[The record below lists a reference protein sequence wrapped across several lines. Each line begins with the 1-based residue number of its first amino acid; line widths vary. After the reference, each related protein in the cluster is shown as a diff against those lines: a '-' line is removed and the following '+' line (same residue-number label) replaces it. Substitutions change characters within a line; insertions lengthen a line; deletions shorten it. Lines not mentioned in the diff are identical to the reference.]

1 MVTIRLRPYLIL
13 LATLIVVLAGL
24 ARAEDPPLPALTG
37 RVVDRANIL
46 SDATEA
52 ALSARIEAHEKAST
66 NQIVIVTLP
75 DLMGRPIEDWGLML
89 GRGWGIGEA
98 GKNNGIVFLIAPND
112 RQLRIEVGYG
122 LEGDL
127 TDATANDII
136 QFSVIPLFKQGDMEA
151 GIEAGLDGILAALG
165 GSYQAVAQPMPVDGA
180 EALFWRWADTLIP
193 INFFIVMFLLAML
206 MSLRRRWDKKSQRY
220 IWYLTAFSS
229 TGSSSSSSSSSSSF
243 GRSSGG
249 GFSGGGGSF
258 GGGGAS
264 GKW

>member
-1 MVTIRLRPYLIL
+1 MVTIRLRHFLIL
-13 LATLIVVLAGL
+13 LATLVMVMGGL

-37 RVVDRANIL
+37 RVIDRANIL

-52 ALSARIEAHEKAST
+52 ALSARIEAHEQSTT

-89 GRGWGIGEA
+89 GRSWGIGQQ
-98 GKNNGIVFLIAPND
+98 GKNNGIVFLVAPND
-112 RQLRIEVGYG
+112 RELRIEVGYG

-127 TDATANDII
+127 TDATANAII
-136 QFSVIPLFKQGDMEA
+136 QSDVIPLFKRGDME
-151 GIEAGLDGILAALG
+151 GGVRAGLEAILAVL
-165 GSYQAVAQPMPVDGA
+165 SGA
-180 EALFWRWADTLIP
+180 ERVPAQTTASSDAIDWQNMAENLVPFAAVGC
-193 INFFIVMFLLAML
+193 FFAISFLL
-206 MSLRRRWDKKSQRY
+206 SLRRRWDKKRRRY
-220 IWYLTAFSS
+220 VWYVEASS
-229 TGSSSSSSSSSSSF
+229 RSGSRSGSYGSSS
-243 GRSSGG
+243 GRSGG

>member
-1 MVTIRLRPYLIL
+1 LS
-13 LATLIVVLAGL
+13 GL

-127 TDATANDII
+127 TDATANLII
-136 QFSVIPLFKQGDMEA
+136 QATIIPLFKQGQMEGRDHRQA
-151 GIEAGLDGILAALG
+151 WTRILA
-165 GSYQAVAQPMPVDGA
+165 VARA
-180 EALFWRWADTLIP
+180 AP
-193 INFFIVMFLLAML
+193 ISLLN
-206 MSLRRRWDKKSQRY
+206 R
-220 IWYLTAFSS
+220 S
-229 TGSSSSSSSSSSSF
+229 TRPTVWTPSTSEQ
-243 GRSSGG
+243 
-249 GFSGGGGSF
+249 
-258 GGGGAS
+258 
-264 GKW
+264 

>member
-1 MVTIRLRPYLIL
+1 MVIIRLRRLFIL
-13 LATLIVVLAGL
+13 LSALFMVMVMGSL

-37 RVVDRANIL
+37 RVIDRANIL

-52 ALSARIEAHEKAST
+52 ALSARIEAHEKSST

-89 GRGWGIGEA
+89 GRGWGIGVA
-98 GKNNGIVFLIAPND
+98 GKNNGIVFLVAPND
-112 RQLRIEVGYG
+112 RELRIEVGYG

-136 QFSVIPLFKQGDMEA
+136 QSDIIPLFKRGDMEG
-151 GIEAGLDGILAALG
+151 GIRVGLEAILAVLSGAKRAPA
-165 GSYQAVAQPMPVDGA
+165 QTVAPGDAIDWQSMA
-180 EALFWRWADTLIP
+180 EDLVPFAAIGC
-193 INFFIVMFLLAML
+193 FFAITFL
-206 MSLRRRWDKKSQRY
+206 MSLRRRWDKKRRRY
-220 IWYLTAFSS
+220 VWYVAA
-229 TGSSSSSSSSSSSF
+229 GSSSGSRSGSFGSSS